1 MDLISSFSSLNIG
14 GGQGFQFL
22 GQVQPVEL
30 HGWLNTSPRL
40 ESKEQGTGWW
50 SWTLLSDGVLAV
62 QCVWLDILRTG
73 SVSDGEIEMRKN
85 RDHLACQTLSL
96 IAA

>member
-1 MDLISSFSSLNIG
+1 MDLISSFSSLNMG

-30 HGWLNTSPRL
+30 HGW
-40 ESKEQGTGWW
+40 TGWW
-50 SWTLLSDGVLAV
+50 SWTLLSDGVLVV